1 MLIPRSWVNEIV
13 DLTGISD
20 ETIADAFVRVGFE
33 IEEVIKQG
41 ADLTGPLVVAR
52 VIAIEELAEHKKP
65 IRYVELDCNEGQTRF
80 VICGAHNFAVND
92 LVVAALPGAVLPG
105 NFAISARETYGK
117 TSNGMICS
125 SKELGLG
132 DDHSGIIVLPE
143 GSAAVGQDAI
153 ELLQIN
159 DTIFDIAVNPDRGYA
174 LSIRGAARE
183 IAGALELNFN
193 DPITHAKSLEF
204 KESSGATPIKISD
217 GAMVAYLRSLDN
229 FNPKAPSPL
238 WLSRRVE
245 KVGMRSISLAVDVTN

>member
-1 MLIPRSWVNEIV
+1 MLIPRSWVNDFV
-13 DLTGISD
+13 DLSGISD

-33 IEEVIKQG
+33 IEAVIKQG

-52 VIAIEELAEHKKP
+52 VLAIEELAEHKKP
-65 IRYVELDCNEGQTRF
+65 IRYVELDCNEGQNRF
-80 VICGAHNFAVND
+80 VICGARNFAVND

-132 DDHSGIIVLPE
+132 EDHSGIIVLAE

-183 IAGALELNFN
+183 IAGALALNFT
-193 DPITHAKSLEF
+193 DPITHAKVTHVFRNWHS
-204 KESSGATPIKISD
+204 ATPIKISD
-217 GAMVAYLRSLDN
+217 GAMVAL
-229 FNPKAPSPL
+229 
-238 WLSRRVE
+238 
-245 KVGMRSISLAVDVTN
+245 LAFT